1 MQSIKVLPC
10 APGTLPDR
18 CIFAPWFL
26 LSIICLAVPLLHGCA
41 VLERTAES
49 SAATD
54 TTPSSPSVA
63 LKPSTE
69 AQPLLSPSP
78 PAKLPAK
85 EKPSAQTKWPQTGQA
100 SWYGPRFQGKTT
112 ASGGTFDQEGFTAAH
127 ASLPFGSKVKV
138 TNLANGKSVEVEIN
152 DRGPFIENRII
163 DVSRAA
169 AKALEMKKSGT
180 TTVRVELLAGQ

>member
-1 MQSIKVLPC
+1 MPFVKVLPY
-10 APGTLPDR
+10 APGTLPDHS
-18 CIFAPWFL
+18 IVPPWFL
-26 LSIICLAVPLLHGCA
+26 FSIICLAVPLLHGCA

-54 TTPSSPSVA
+54 TTPNSPSVA

-69 AQPLLSPSP
+69 AQPPASPSP
-78 PAKLPAK
+78 PAK
-85 EKPSAQTKWPQTGQA
+85 EKPSAQTKWPQTGEA

-112 ASGGTFDQEGFTAAH
+112 ASGGTFHQEGFTAAH

-138 TNLANGKSVEVEIN
+138 TNLANGKSVEVKIN